1 MGPDAS
7 EQHTQGRALQAWH
20 LALLR
25 FAVTLEVSDRQAGRA
40 IAAELDRSGCRD
52 RHSPSFAF
60 FRKYTEEL
68 CNAIVRPDHSGET
81 MIRRHLSRMADGRL
95 KRAFQAAVELTPPV
109 VIESRSV
116 ERRRRDLWRGLEPRR
131 KRLAI
136 ERARIEA
143 RGPQVTIGRNDPADA
158 FPATSVRAH
167 ACNGPRADSAGAY
180 RHLR

>member
-1 MGPDAS
+1 VKRSFALERLMGPDAS

-25 FAVTLEVSDRQAGRA
+25 FAVTLEASDRQAGRA

-81 MIRRHLSRMADGRL
+81 IIRRHLSRMADGRL
-95 KRAFQAAVELTPPV
+95 KRAFQAAVELAPPV
-109 VIESRSV
+109 IIESRSV
-116 ERRRRDLWRGLEPRR
+116 ERRRRDLWRGLEPR
-131 KRLAI
+131 
-136 ERARIEA
+136 
-143 RGPQVTIGRNDPADA
+143 Q
-158 FPATSVRAH
+158 
-167 ACNGPRADSAGAY
+167 NGSR
-180 RHLR
+180 